1 MGRKPLGANSADG
14 SAGSSLVGRPPAR
27 TARRQVQAPAAT
39 TTNTNEAK
47 MADNV
52 PWTNVL
58 RITASMASGVLA
70 VLKLVRPASRAAA

>member
-1 MGRKPLGANSADG
+1 
-14 SAGSSLVGRPPAR
+14 
-27 TARRQVQAPAAT
+27 
-39 TTNTNEAK
+39 